1 MMGKIAPGDEG
12 AKVRGNLIE
21 PTMTTPLP
29 VGVIGVG
36 YLGRFHA
43 QKYAALPQVDL
54 LGVADLSQPRAQE
67 VAQALNTRSFSDY
80 RQLLPL
86 VDAVSVA
93 VPTTQHF
100 SVVRDCLQQ
109 GCQVLVEKPLSVT
122 VAQADELVRLA
133 RQQNLILMVGHLER
147 FNSAM
152 EELKKRVTRP
162 RFIESHRLSFYKER
176 GTDVDV
182 VLDLMIHDLDHVLS
196 LVPAKVTEV
205 RAAGISVLTD
215 RIDLANARLEFA
227 DGCIAN
233 LTASRMSF
241 KSMRKFRL
249 FQPDAYLAVDFE
261 ARELTAASR
270 KEGAL
275 GPIPGVALE
284 TRRFPQ
290 EDVLLKEI
298 TAFVQAIQEGT
309 EPRVSGEAGRDA
321 LYLALKINAA
331 MRKARG

>member
-1 MMGKIAPGDEG
+1 MDEAPL
-12 AKVRGNLIE
+12 K
-21 PTMTTPLP
+21 

-36 YLGRFHA
+36 YLGHFHA
-43 QKYAALPQVDL
+43 EKYAHLQDTELV
-54 LGVADLSQPRAQE
+54 GVADLRESRANE
-67 VAQALNTRSFSDY
+67 VAQALGTTAYADY
-80 RQLLPL
+80 RELLPQ
-86 VDAVSVA
+86 VTAVSVA
-93 VPTTQHF
+93 VPTSDHF
-100 SVVRDCLQQ
+100 GVVREALAS
-109 GCQVLVEKPLSVT
+109 GCHVLVEKPITVT
-122 VAQADELVRLA
+122 VAEANELVRLA
-133 RQQNLILMVGHLER
+133 KEQRRLLMVGHLER

-152 EELKKRVTRP
+152 EELKAKVGQP
-162 RFIESHRLSFYKER
+162 RFIESHRLAFFKER

-196 LVPAKVTEV
+196 MATSPVKEI

-249 FQPDAYLAVDFE
+249 FQSDAYLAVDFE
-261 ARELTAASR
+261 NRELTYAF
-270 KEGAL
+270 KKPGAM

-290 EDVLLKEI
+290 EDVLNKEI
-298 TAFVQAIQEGT
+298 IAFVKAIKTGQEA
-309 EPRVSGEAGRDA
+309 PISGEAGRAA
-321 LYLALKINAA
+321 LDLALEIMAA
-331 MRKARG
+331 MKVAKG

>member
-1 MMGKIAPGDEG
+1 M
-12 AKVRGNLIE
+12 VS
-21 PTMTTPLP
+21 PLR

-43 QKYAALPQVDL
+43 EKYAHLKETELV
-54 LGVADLSQPRAQE
+54 GVADLNQALAQE
-67 VAQALNTRSFSDY
+67 VAGALGAEAYSDY
-80 RQLLPL
+80 RPLLRE
-86 VDAVSVA
+86 VSAVSVA
-93 VPTTQHF
+93 VPTSFHF
-100 SVVRDCLQQ
+100 EVVRDALEA

-122 VAQADELVRLA
+122 VAEADSLVRLA
-133 RQQNLILMVGHLER
+133 RERRRILMVGHLER

-152 EELKKRVTRP
+152 EELKTRVSGP
-162 RFIESHRLSFYKER
+162 RFIESHRLAFFKER

-196 LVPAKVTEV
+196 LTQAPVQEI

-249 FQPDAYLAVDFE
+249 FQTDAYLAVDFE
-261 ARELTAASR
+261 NRELTVAFK
-270 KEGAL
+270 KEGAQ
-275 GPIPGVALE
+275 GPIPGVTLE
-284 TRRFPQ
+284 SRRFPQ

-298 TAFVQAIQEGT
+298 SAFVKAVLNEQE
-309 EPRVSGEAGRDA
+309 PPISGEAGRAA
-321 LYLALKINAA
+321 LDLALKINAA
-331 MRKARG
+331 MKIAKVS